1 MIDSENITSE
11 IEKELDIGVL
21 PQFIG
26 REELCINKIL
36 KRKKF
41 KYNPDLNGILIRYE
55 NMEIISDTG
64 RIIDDSPYIF
74 WKIRAKFH
82 IFNVRKNQLI
92 STKIDRIC
100 SKYIGSNYA
109 KCIDI
114 IIKFENDQ
122 IENEIKRL
130 VNSGNLRVESEII
143 FKVKSFQPSQQYLEG
158 LIDDEILN
166 NLKAITSNH

>member
-41 KYNPDLNGILIRYE
+41 KYNPE
-55 NMEIISDTG
+55 
-64 RIIDDSPYIF
+64 
-74 WKIRAKFH
+74 
-82 IFNVRKNQLI
+82 
-92 STKIDRIC
+92 IC

-114 IIKFENDQ
+114 IIKFDNDQ

>member
-41 KYNPDLNGILIRYE
+41 KYNPD
-55 NMEIISDTG
+55 
-64 RIIDDSPYIF
+64 
-74 WKIRAKFH
+74 
-82 IFNVRKNQLI
+82 
-92 STKIDRIC
+92 TKIDRIC